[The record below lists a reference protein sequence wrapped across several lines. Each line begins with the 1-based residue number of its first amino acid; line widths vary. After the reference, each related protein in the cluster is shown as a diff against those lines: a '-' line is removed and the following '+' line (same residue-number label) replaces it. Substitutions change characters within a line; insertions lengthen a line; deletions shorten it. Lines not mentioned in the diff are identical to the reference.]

1 MRTWILLADAGNA
14 RLYLTNKGVSDWTVV
29 REFSHPESR
38 QHAAELVSDK
48 AGRVRQTAS
57 GSRAALEPHT
67 PLKKKEVEKFAR
79 ELAAALEEGLNKGAF
94 ERLILVTAPAFLG
107 ALREVLPHSVR
118 ERITHTVEKDY
129 LHMDE
134 PELKERLQK
143 QLLPK

>member
-1 MRTWILLADAGNA
+1 MRTWILLADAGTA
-14 RLYLTNKGVSDWTVV
+14 RLYQTNKGISDWTVV

-48 AGRVRQTAS
+48 PGRVRQTAS
-57 GSRAALEPHT
+57 GARAALEPHT

-79 ELAAALEEGLNKGAF
+79 ELAAALEEGLNKEAF
-94 ERLILVTAPAFLG
+94 ERLILVTPPAFLG
-107 ALREVLPHSVR
+107 VLRELLHHSVR

-129 LHMDE
+129 LHMDA

>member
-14 RLYLTNKGVSDWTVV
+14 RLYLTNKGVSDWTLV

-38 QHAAELVSDK
+38 QH
-48 AGRVRQTAS
+48 
-57 GSRAALEPHT
+57 
-67 PLKKKEVEKFAR
+67 
-79 ELAAALEEGLNKGAF
+79 AAALEEGLNKGAF
-94 ERLILVTAPAFLG
+94 ERLILVTSPAFLG
-107 ALREVLPHSVR
+107 ALREVLPQSVH